1 LTGIT
6 IGAVRPEYAP
16 TVPFG
21 LAFAVYVVP
30 SLFAVAVR

>member
-6 IGAVRPEYAP
+6 IGAVPPEYWP
-16 TVPFG
+16 TVPFR
-21 LAFAVYVVP
+21 LSFAVYVVP